1 MSLLAPI
8 LKWQELQASSKP
20 QYLDFSWNLC
30 SREPGEFRMCVQPQ
44 ASSELLLEMEQ
55 DQSSVIRKTEAL
67 QVKWLNQDMTVFAE
81 GGRKMGF
88 LI

>member
-1 MSLLAPI
+1 
-8 LKWQELQASSKP
+8 
-20 QYLDFSWNLC
+20 
-30 SREPGEFRMCVQPQ
+30 MCVQPQ